1 MGAHG
6 WEQLEPSN
14 TDLRRQHRTTFV
26 VYIAS
31 SCGLGT
37 IVTHDHLLEM
47 KVSFESVSTTSVS
60 LPCVLDCVK
69 EISEQVSEPRV
80 FFTCLAACVL
90 GHGSTRGVVV
100 FRTRA
105 IIMASLVDG
114 TSDIQVHGASLSVP
128 FFLSLGCSAA
138 DLRGDFRI
146 HLPCSHCLRHS
157 LINEEIFE
165 LLQLCRDD

>member
-37 IVTHDHLLEM
+37 IVTHGHLLEM
-47 KVSFESVSTTSVS
+47 RVSFESVSTISVS
-60 LPCVLDCVK
+60 LPCVLDCVN
-69 EISEQVSEPRV
+69 EISEQFFAPRI

-90 GHGSTRGVVV
+90 GHGSTWGVVV
-100 FRTRA
+100 VRTMA
-105 IIMASLVDG
+105 IIMASLLDG
-114 TSDIQVHGASLSVP
+114 TGDIQVHGASLSVP
-128 FFLSLGCSAA
+128 FFLSSGCSAA
-138 DLRGDFRI
+138 DLRGVFRI
-146 HLPCSHCLRHS
+146 HVTFSHCSRHS
-157 LINEEIFE
+157 LINAEVCE
-165 LLQLCRDD
+165 LL